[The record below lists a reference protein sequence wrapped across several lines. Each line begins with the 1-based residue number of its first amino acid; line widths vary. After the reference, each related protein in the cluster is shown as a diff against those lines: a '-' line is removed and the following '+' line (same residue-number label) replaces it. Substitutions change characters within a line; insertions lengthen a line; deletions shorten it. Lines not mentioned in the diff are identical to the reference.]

1 MYKYNTMKK
10 IWGYIFLAL
19 CLCGILSCKKEETK
33 SDSRYDEIISRL
45 DKIEKPEIASSQMQI
60 ESIRASLPEMADI
73 PEAVENFSKS
83 LDGVGDILR
92 VVLDDVA
99 TEIASLESEFDT
111 AREDASKAE
120 VAMRGELV
128 RQVNIV
134 QSDVLSQLE
143 EIRALVESDILVI
156 RKAISLSDA
165 LALKIRS
172 DLADTKSYAYS
183 TASDSW
189 ETETLA
195 TLSFAKSLSVDFAAV
210 SAIGE
215 GLDDLLSE
223 SYSVISSD
231 ASEEISSA
239 ILPISYRITSGTAE
253 TIVRNYASAISDALE
268 ALREIWG
275 KELPN
280 RLPVVQNIIANWINP
295 SLGAFE
301 PLAKADSLLSYSAAS
316 LTNSLNSQKTYLES
330 LKAVPDS
337 LIATPSEALS
347 HNEEGIE
354 TITSSAN
361 NLHSN
366 LTEAMSALYAAYS
379 QALSGAITENSG
391 KIEGDFAVSVLKA
404 NTAALQAKDAA
415 SKSLSHLNS
424 QVNSLRSEV
433 GQVKKSITR
442 SDVNILDNK
451 IEAIASKLQSISF
464 VPYYSDGSSPIYY
477 TEYRGDFTTLLCE
490 ISYDIQPASVAEE
503 ISEVWDKALTL
514 KGVYTS
520 FTKVHAGDN
529 LSFNITDFSQKNGRI
544 TITFKPEGISED
556 FLKEKI
562 GASICLRISSG
573 GISKGSSYSPITPY
587 SIDWI
592 NFPDENFNR
601 YLILN
606 CDSNSDGH
614 ISAEEALEIKE
625 IDMTEFTK
633 FYPVR
638 SLAGIE
644 HFTNLEKLRCNSHL
658 VGELDLSSNT
668 NLVEVDCSNNNLEY
682 IDLSECSK
690 IVKLNIANNSL
701 RSLDVSDLTS
711 LEELVADNCKGVTE
725 LNLSNNTAL
734 TRFSMKYSGLTE
746 LDLRN
751 NKSLTYFNL
760 YDAPSHEFKV
770 WVDSVD
776 WLIDTYSSVG
786 YGVSFYNSAGEYFTG
801 GSIEIDGRLWMRF
814 DSCGKK
820 ADQYYEQGD
829 LYEWGG
835 PSSYYCPTGW
845 RLPESSEFET
855 LIKNHSERTY
865 RKGNYG
871 TYIYG
876 FWFSGSESYDES
888 VPAVFLN
895 QERSIA
901 QGYYWC
907 CDTDGDS
914 SAFCLYLDRLSCIE
928 IRTAPKT
935 ESHGVR
941 CIKE

>member
-1 MYKYNTMKK
+1 MYKNNTMKQ

-45 DKIEKPEIASSQMQI
+45 DKIEKPEIASVQMQI
-60 ESIRASLPEMADI
+60 ESIRASLPEMENI
-73 PEAVENFSKS
+73 PEAVESFSKS
-83 LDGVGDILR
+83 LDGVGNILKA
-92 VVLDDVA
+92 VMDDAA

-128 RQVNIV
+128 RQVDIV

-143 EIRALVESDILVI
+143 EVRTLVESDIAVI
-156 RKAISLSDA
+156 RKAISISDA

-183 TASDSW
+183 TAPDSW
-189 ETETLA
+189 ETATLA
-195 TLSFAKSLSVDFAAV
+195 TLSFAKSLSVDFASV
-210 SAIGE
+210 TAIGE

-231 ASEEISSA
+231 ASDEIASA

-253 TIVRNYASAISDALE
+253 TIVRNYASAVSDALE
-268 ALREIWG
+268 ALREIWNQ
-275 KELPN
+275 ELPN

-301 PLAKADSLLSYSAAS
+301 PLAKADSLLSYSASS
-316 LTNSLNSQKTYLES
+316 LTNLLNSQKIYLES

-337 LIATPSEALS
+337 LIDTPSEALS
-347 HNEEGIE
+347 HNEKGIE
-354 TITSSAN
+354 ALTSGAN
-361 NLHSN
+361 NLHSDFSD
-366 LTEAMSALYAAYS
+366 AMSSLYAAYS
-379 QALSGAITENSG
+379 QALSGAITENNG
-391 KIEGDFAVSVLKA
+391 KIEGDFATCVLKA
-404 NTAALQAKDAA
+404 NTTALQSKDAA
-415 SKSLSHLNS
+415 SKSLSHLTA

-442 SDVNILDNK
+442 SDVNILDKK

-477 TEYRGDFTTLLCE
+477 TEYRGDITPLLCE
-490 ISYDIQPASVAEE
+490 ISYDIQPVSVAEE
-503 ISEVWDKALTL
+503 LTEVWDKALTL

-520 FTKVHAGDN
+520 LTKVHAGDD
-529 LSFNITDFSQKNGRI
+529 LSFKITDFSQENGRI

-556 FLKEKI
+556 FLKERI

-573 GISKGSSYSPITPY
+573 GISKGSSYSSVTPC

-592 NFPDENFNR
+592 NFPDESFNR

-682 IDLSECSK
+682 IDLSDCSK
-690 IVKLNIANNSL
+690 IEKLNISDNNL
-701 RSLDVSDLTS
+701 RALDVSDLSS
-711 LEELVADNCKGVTE
+711 LKELVADNCKGVTE
-725 LNLSNNTAL
+725 LNLNNNTAL
-734 TRFSMKYSGLTE
+734 TSLSMKYSGLTE

-760 YDAPSHEFKV
+760 YDVPSHEFKV

-786 YGVSFYNSAGEYFTG
+786 YGVSFYNSEGKFFYG

-814 DSCGKK
+814 DSCGDD
-820 ADQYYEQGD
+820 ADEYYIQGD
-829 LYEWGG
+829 LYEWWG
-835 PSSYYCPTGW
+835 PRHDYCPTGW
-845 RLPESSEFET
+845 RLPTATEFEG
-855 LIKNHSERTY
+855 LIKNHSNRTQ
-865 RKGNYG
+865 RPGNYV
-871 TYIYG
+871 YG
-876 FWFSGSESYDES
+876 YWFSGSESYDES

-895 QERSIA
+895 QERGLSQA
-901 QGYYWC
+901 YYWSG
-907 CDTDGDS
+907 DTDGGS
-914 SAFCLYLDRLSCIE
+914 SAYYLFFSSSIIEMRLALKSE
-928 IRTAPKT
+928 MHA
-935 ESHGVR
+935 VR